1 MASHLD
7 SNKPRMELLPA
18 AALTEWARAMTFG
31 ATKYGDHNW
40 RKGMAWTRVLGSL
53 SRHLTSFMAGE
64 DRDPESGVN
73 HMAHVMCNA
82 AFLLHYE
89 KHHPELDDRYRADP
103 GPVLDAGLEASGST
117 ESTESTQWGGFYIGP
132 QEQFLYTFDSAEFSD
147 AQLPDHW
154 VQQYFPETPLYL
166 FASGEELAAV
176 LRIYSPA

>member
-1 MASHLD
+1 MATHLD
-7 SNKPRMELLPA
+7 TNKPRMELLPA
-18 AALTEWARAMTFG
+18 TALTEWARAMTFG

-89 KHHPELDDRYRADP
+89 KQHPELDDRYR
-103 GPVLDAGLEASGST
+103 GPEVST
-117 ESTESTQWGGFYIGP
+117 SAQTTLSTQSTQWGGFHIGP
-132 QEQFLYTFDSAEFSD
+132 QEQFLFTFDSAEYFD
-147 AQLPDHW
+147 AQRPEHW
-154 VQQYFPETPLYL
+154 VQQYFPDTPLYL
-166 FASGEELAAV
+166 FNDIDELATV
-176 LRIYSPA
+176 LRIYELPV

>member
-1 MASHLD
+1 MATHLD
-7 SNKPRMELLPA
+7 TNKPRMELLPA

-40 RKGMAWTRVLGSL
+40 RKGLAWTRVLGSL

-89 KHHPELDDRYRADP
+89 KHHPELDDRYRGLDP
-103 GPVLDAGLEASGST
+103 VPGRGLEASPG
-117 ESTESTQWGGFYIGP
+117 TQWESFHIGP
-132 QEQFLYTFDSAEFSD
+132 QEQFLYTFDSAEYFQ
-147 AQLPDHW
+147 AQLPNHW
-154 VQQYFPETPLYL
+154 VQHYFPDTPVYL
-166 FASGEELAAV
+166 FNDGEELAAV
-176 LRIYSPA
+176 LRIYNDGSHVPNN

>member
-1 MASHLD
+1 MASHQD

-89 KHHPELDDRYRADP
+89 KHHPELDDRYRGPDLKSD
-103 GPVLDAGLEASGST
+103 PVLAAG
-117 ESTESTQWGGFYIGP
+117 TQWGGFYIGP
-132 QEQFLYTFDSAEFSD
+132 QEQFLYTFDSAEFSES
-147 AQLPDHW
+147 QLPDHW
-154 VQQYFPETPLYL
+154 VQHYFPNTPLYL
-166 FASGEELAAV
+166 FNDGEELATV
-176 LRIYSPA
+176 LRIYNLE